1 MPTVLRALLLSALLT
16 LIPVAIGVVVSDE
29 TAPPPA
35 RKPAAYTGTP
45 LSEFDSTKAVVRRA
59 PFCELVPAEAV
70 KAALGTEA
78 SAAGYD
84 NGEQTEAI
92 AGGCVAHEYGCRAS
106 ATEGATPGLAEAW
119 VFAPPVTAD
128 WAQRLVAAAG
138 RTPGCAPLP
147 GTPAYGAPSVGLV
160 CTNGDQRSITFRGLY
175 GDAWL
180 ACSLSL
186 PAGLP
191 QDQLVDRAGRW
202 CVAVAQAAAVPVG

>member
-16 LIPVAIGVVVSDE
+16 LIPVAIGVAVSDD

-59 PFCELVPAEAV
+59 PFCELVPAEAIA
-70 KAALGTEA
+70 AALGAEGTA
-78 SAAGYD
+78 TGYD
-84 NGEQTEAI
+84 NGEQTDAI
-92 AGGCVAHEYGCRAS
+92 PGGDVAHEYGCRAA
-106 ATEGATPGLAEAW
+106 ATAAGTPGTAEAW

-128 WAQRLVAAAG
+128 WAQRLVAEAG
-138 RTPGCAPLP
+138 RTKGCAPLP
-147 GTPAYGAPSVGLV
+147 GAPAYGTPSVALL
-160 CTNGDQRSITFRGLY
+160 CTAGDQRSVTFRGLY

>member
-92 AGGCVAHEYGCRAS
+92 AGGDVAHEYGCRAS

>member
-92 AGGCVAHEYGCRAS
+92 AGGDVAHEYGCRAS

-147 GTPAYGAPSVGLV
+147 GAPAYGAPSVALV